1 MICFI
6 MKNLFLLSL
15 VTLFFITLPFF
26 PAYGSNGKTGMGYCV
41 LKEGV
46 AIGKQINKSN
56 TIYVV
61 KNDFE
66 QDNTSTLTIPQNCV
80 LEFEGGSINGGT
92 IVGNNTII
100 KASPLKIFSLTTE
113 LVGTWNVGYWFPEWF
128 GAIGDGVTDDT
139 EALQKL
145 NGKSIFLSNKTY
157 LCSNLVFNSYTC
169 IFGINKFNSCLKQK
183 DGVSGDFIR
192 LENWFGGTISDIRIE
207 GGNNVKQDKSLWMQA
222 LLKIVNYT
230 YKHNTEAPGEY
241 DGQDVSTYYSSIN
254 NVVIRRSCYSGLSV
268 LGYGN
273 TDNGKAVEHNWIH
286 KITNVWVEQ
295 CSEYGIY
302 DCATDNQWVNINVSR
317 CGYTN
322 LYVAGASELFNNV
335 KLDGESGYRL
345 DGQDSY
351 AILRNRYNGSGLVLI
366 GGNNTIIGLDIQS
379 MKYKGITLDASR
391 NTLIGSI
398 NNCGLGFSKSLKDQR
413 NCPAIYLFG
422 QNMIESNTLILNV
435 YSVSDIVGTCVIK
448 DSPEKYKVTNNSF
461 NIQFRP
467 NKSNYNS
474 ESYKM
479 YVKDLKGLNTKDN
492 KVIIPNNIEK

>member
-1 MICFI
+1 MICCKMKIFI
-6 MKNLFLLSL
+6 LSSL
-15 VTLFFITLPFF
+15 VTLFLISFPFIS
-26 PAYGSNGKTGMGYCV
+26 AYGSKGKTGMGYCI

-46 AIGKQINKSN
+46 AIGKQIRKSN

-113 LVGTWNVGYWFPEWF
+113 LVGTWNVGYWHPEWF

-169 IFGINKFNSCLKQK
+169 LFGINKFNSCLKQQ
-183 DGVSGDFIR
+183 DGASGDFIR
-192 LENWFGGTISDIRIE
+192 MENWFGGTISDIRIE
-207 GGNNVKQDKSLWMQA
+207 GGRNVKKDGSLWMQA

-230 YKHNTEAPGEY
+230 YKHNPDAPGEY

-302 DCATDNQWVNINVSR
+302 DCATDNQWSNINISR

-322 LYVAGASELFNNV
+322 LYIAGSSELYSNV
-335 KLDGESGYRL
+335 KLDGESGYKL
-345 DGQDSY
+345 DGRSSIE
-351 AILRNRYNGSGLVLI
+351 ILRDRYNGAGLVLI
-366 GGNNTIIGLDIQS
+366 GGGNILTGLDIQS
-379 MKYKGITLDASR
+379 IKYKGIVLDSSG
-391 NTLIGSI
+391 NLIVGAI
-398 NNCGLGFSKSLKDQR
+398 NNIGLGFSKSENDQR
-413 NCPAIYLFG
+413 NCPAVYLYG
-422 QNMIESNTLILNV
+422 QNEVNSNTLILNV
-435 YSVSDIVGTCVIK
+435 YNPSELVGSCVVRHASEVGNI
-448 DSPEKYKVTNNSF
+448 YNNNFS
-461 NIQFRP
+461 IIFRP
-467 NKSNYNS
+467 YENNYKSNHYK
-474 ESYKM
+474 SYIN
-479 YVKDLKGLNTKDN
+479 DLIELRRLDN
-492 KVIIPNNIEK
+492 IVSLPE